1 MVNTIIW
8 SSVGILVL
16 ALLIGL
22 GVGIIRGLKRS
33 AVHIAFLL
41 ASVIVAFLLTKTI
54 TKAILGI
61 TLPIDNGKYT
71 ISEYIIFVISK
82 KFDISAFDSA
92 SSFVTNLPNAIV
104 APVMFLALTI
114 VVYLLFDIAYLITAR
129 LAFGKKKEEFK
140 EKKAYRAFGGL
151 VGLFEGLLIV
161 ILMFGPISSLTGT
174 YKELTTA
181 TSISAEVPIG
191 GLKTVSQHANEILPS
206 KLNEAILTWD
216 KSVCGKLPKVFGLN
230 NALFDNLSSFKVK
243 GEKISL
249 RNEIRHVAY
258 AYDDFVEV
266 YNYAKKGEYTK
277 IKMIYLRTSLDTL
290 LDGNFFEVVVC
301 DSIDKIVSDY
311 ENMKTKLPFTPP
323 QIMDEIVGEISGT
336 FKQKGFDAAR
346 YLKHDIMQVL
356 NTFDVVFS
364 NDLITK
370 YNAIPDKNDFIQIM
384 EFVSANNSAVGNA
397 ARKIV
402 SLNLVEDSFNVFVN
416 KASTAIEKTFEG
428 KEFEVKLNS
437 AIENKSETVDALL
450 NVVDSVI
457 DLNNDINIADILK
470 TTDIVETLT
479 SVESISKTMTKIGTA
494 FDKVRN
500 LEILKHPSQEE
511 GGQTIYTFDN
521 ILKNYGV
528 DLLGDEVYLT
538 LDETQK
544 TTLDSYSKFFNFIAG
559 PIDAAKTLGLTDFGK
574 EGVTFDSVLDRILLG
589 LKINDTQLLTRVV
602 MPFYQLNAMN
612 LRGLVFDKVVE
623 NLRTNVD
630 ILSLDELVTLNDYHT
645 WVEEF
650 NNLGDTLN
658 LLNTGKI
665 EGGLSEIEGYDN
677 TYIKYLLTAD
687 ADLEKVM
694 NAMLDYERLSGVLN
708 NVFSSKMFAG
718 LTRDVFD
725 ILDNKVREMT
735 NTSGVIF
742 ESDLTNLEATKENT
756 IQTIEGILKT
766 VLSNQELQISDFGKV
781 LNLLKVNA
789 SNGGQKNGVFNNIFM
804 NVIWYLTG
812 DDLTTEQIYKN
823 YIPQTGETTPNANAE
838 DIKAY
843 LNITDYYADN
853 VDYEVLLQEAEKAVD
868 LIKKIKENVSFEITP
883 ENSISNM
890 VSGLEAS
897 LADMTEVEKVKTLNN
912 LETMLNNKNETLLT
926 DDFGVDERA
935 ALDVAINEKFGSD
948 SEVSQALKSLL
959 KI

>member
-1 MVNTIIW
+1 
-8 SSVGILVL
+8 
-16 ALLIGL
+16 
-22 GVGIIRGLKRS
+22 
-33 AVHIAFLL
+33 
-41 ASVIVAFLLTKTI
+41 
-54 TKAILGI
+54 
-61 TLPIDNGKYT
+61 
-71 ISEYIIFVISK
+71 
-82 KFDISAFDSA
+82 
-92 SSFVTNLPNAIV
+92 
-104 APVMFLALTI
+104 
-114 VVYLLFDIAYLITAR
+114 
-129 LAFGKKKEEFK
+129 
-140 EKKAYRAFGGL
+140 
-151 VGLFEGLLIV
+151 
-161 ILMFGPISSLTGT
+161 
-174 YKELTTA
+174 
-181 TSISAEVPIG
+181 
-191 GLKTVSQHANEILPS
+191 
-206 KLNEAILTWD
+206 
-216 KSVCGKLPKVFGLN
+216 
-230 NALFDNLSSFKVK
+230 
-243 GEKISL
+243 
-249 RNEIRHVAY
+249 
-258 AYDDFVEV
+258 
-266 YNYAKKGEYTK
+266 
-277 IKMIYLRTSLDTL
+277 
-290 LDGNFFEVVVC
+290 
-301 DSIDKIVSDY
+301 
-311 ENMKTKLPFTPP
+311 
-323 QIMDEIVGEISGT
+323 
-336 FKQKGFDAAR
+336 
-346 YLKHDIMQVL
+346 MQVL

-384 EFVSANNSAVGNA
+384 EFVSANNLAVGNA

-574 EGVTFDSVLDRILLG
+574 EGVTFDSVLDKILLG
-589 LKINDTQLLTRVV
+589 LKINDSQLLTRVV

-630 ILSLDELVTLNDYHT
+630 ILSLDELVALDDYHT

-708 NVFSSKMFAG
+708 NVFSSKIFTG

-742 ESDLTNLEATKENT
+742 ESDLTNLEETKENT

-890 VSGLEAS
+890 VSGLEVS

>member
-1 MVNTIIW
+1 M
-8 SSVGILVL
+8 
-16 ALLIGL
+16 
-22 GVGIIRGLKRS
+22 
-33 AVHIAFLL
+33 
-41 ASVIVAFLLTKTI
+41 
-54 TKAILGI
+54 
-61 TLPIDNGKYT
+61 
-71 ISEYIIFVISK
+71 
-82 KFDISAFDSA
+82 
-92 SSFVTNLPNAIV
+92 
-104 APVMFLALTI
+104 
-114 VVYLLFDIAYLITAR
+114 
-129 LAFGKKKEEFK
+129 
-140 EKKAYRAFGGL
+140 
-151 VGLFEGLLIV
+151 
-161 ILMFGPISSLTGT
+161 
-174 YKELTTA
+174 
-181 TSISAEVPIG
+181 
-191 GLKTVSQHANEILPS
+191 
-206 KLNEAILTWD
+206 
-216 KSVCGKLPKVFGLN
+216 
-230 NALFDNLSSFKVK
+230 
-243 GEKISL
+243 
-249 RNEIRHVAY
+249 
-258 AYDDFVEV
+258 
-266 YNYAKKGEYTK
+266 
-277 IKMIYLRTSLDTL
+277 
-290 LDGNFFEVVVC
+290 
-301 DSIDKIVSDY
+301 
-311 ENMKTKLPFTPP
+311 
-323 QIMDEIVGEISGT
+323 
-336 FKQKGFDAAR
+336 
-346 YLKHDIMQVL
+346 
-356 NTFDVVFS
+356 
-364 NDLITK
+364 
-370 YNAIPDKNDFIQIM
+370 
-384 EFVSANNSAVGNA
+384 
-397 ARKIV
+397 
-402 SLNLVEDSFNVFVN
+402 EDSFNVFVN

-574 EGVTFDSVLDRILLG
+574 EGVTFDSVLDKILLG
-589 LKINDTQLLTRVV
+589 LKINDSQLLTRVV

-630 ILSLDELVTLNDYHT
+630 ILSLDELVALDDYHT

-708 NVFSSKMFAG
+708 NVFSSKIFTG

-742 ESDLTNLEATKENT
+742 ESDLTNLEETKENT

-890 VSGLEAS
+890 VSGLEVS